1 MSALSDAL
9 ETSLLNHLLRAT
21 AYTPIGTVYVGLFT
35 ADPGESGVTSE
46 ATGGSYARVAVTNN
60 TSNFPQCAATGT
72 PTKTNASIITF
83 PTASAAWGTVTHWAI
98 YNSAVGGADVMLSH
112 GPLTTSRYIASGDT
126 PKIAAGAVSIT
137 MTNATSGGLTDF
149 AKRKLLDLV
158 FGATAYTTP
167 TTVYVA
173 AGTALTGESFTAWAD
188 SGYSRQAIA
197 FDAPSGG
204 ATANTDIET
213 LNASVVSATGPLT
226 CFGIYDDATLG
237 NALIL
242 GPLSTSRSVPIGDSA
257 KFAAGSLTVTFN

>member
-21 AYTPIGTVYVGLFT
+21 GYTPKATVYIGLFT
-35 ADPGESGVTSE
+35 ADPGESGVTGECS
-46 ATGGSYARVAVTNN
+46 GGSYARVAVTNN
-60 TSNFPQCAATGT
+60 TTNFPQCAATGT
-72 PTKTNASIITF
+72 PTKTNGAAFTF

-98 YNSAVGGADVMLSH
+98 YDSAVGGTDVMLAH
-112 GPLTTSRYIASGDT
+112 GPLTSSRYVASGDT
-126 PKIAAGAVSIT
+126 PKMAAGAISIT
-137 MTNATSGGLTDF
+137 MNNATGGGLTDF

-158 FGATAYTTP
+158 FGAVAYTTP

-173 AGTALTGESFTAWAD
+173 AGTALTGENFTAWSD
-188 SGYSRQAIA
+188 SGYSRQAA
-197 FDAPSGG
+197 TFDAPSGG
-204 ATANTDIET
+204 ATQNSGTLT

-226 CFGIYDDATLG
+226 HFGIYDDSTLG

-257 KFAAGSLTVTFN
+257 KFAAGAITVTLN